1 MSGIIIRTPR
11 QDLQR
16 ELKVH
21 DELGTV
27 LYNLRLYGVLTEAEY
42 RRAEARLAKKVEA
55 LVAALDALPRGARHY
70 P

>member
-11 QDLQR
+11 QQLQR

-21 DELGTV
+21 DELLTA
-27 LYNLRLYGVLTEAEY
+27 LYNLRVYGVLTEAEG
-42 RRAEARLAKKVEA
+42 RRAETRLEKKVEA
-55 LVAALDALPRGARHY
+55 LKTALEALPRGARY